1 MREQEGYTTTCPRC
15 GGSTQC
21 NVDDIARC
29 WCTQLYLSR
38 GEREYIADRYEDCL
52 CENCLHAMRAELK
65 ALQEKGGDS
74 Q

>member
-1 MREQEGYTTTCPRC
+1 MTENEGYITTCPRC
-15 GGSTQC
+15 GGSIRC

-38 GEREYIADRYEDCL
+38 AEREFIADRYEDCL
-52 CENCLHAMRAELK
+52 CEGCLQAIKTEMK
-65 ALQEKGGDS
+65 TVQEKGGDS